1 MRESLILRARVDAN
15 KIGSTTLV
23 QCPTVNNQSFVVN
36 PSQTAETGVTQPLSL
51 ETITVGS
58 DCAVIRLA
66 GEIDVYTASQLRET
80 VVDLIAN
87 GVSHVIADLRAVE
100 FLDSTGLGAIV
111 GGHKRL
117 RTIDGSLVLAA
128 SPDRILRLFR
138 ITGLDQAFS
147 LCPSVPGAIAAE
159 EVWQAAIAGEATD
172 PDDWCRKHNV
182 L

>member
-1 MRESLILRARVDAN
+1 
-15 KIGSTTLV
+15 
-23 QCPTVNNQSFVVN
+23 VNIQSFVVN
-36 PSQTAETGVTQPLSL
+36 PSHSGDPAVTQPLSL

-58 DCAVIRLA
+58 DCALIRVA
-66 GEIDVYTASQLRET
+66 GEIDVFTASQLRET
-80 VVDLIAN
+80 VVDLIAHS
-87 GVSHVIADLRAVE
+87 VAHVIADLRAVE

-147 LCPSVPGAIAAE
+147 LSGSVPSAIASEDA
-159 EVWQAAIAGEATD
+159 WQAAIANEGTD
-172 PDDWCRKHNV
+172 PDEWCRKHNV

>member
-1 MRESLILRARVDAN
+1 
-15 KIGSTTLV
+15 
-23 QCPTVNNQSFVVN
+23 
-36 PSQTAETGVTQPLSL
+36 VTQPLSL

-58 DCAVIRLA
+58 DCALIRVT
-66 GEIDVYTASQLRET
+66 GEIDVFTASQLRET

-87 GVSHVIADLRAVE
+87 SVSHVIADLRGVE

-117 RTIDGSLVLAA
+117 RTIDGSLILTA

-147 LCPSVPGAIAAE
+147 LQASVPEAIAAE
-159 EVWQAAIAGEATD
+159 DAWQAAIASEGTD
-172 PDDWCRKHNV
+172 PDEWCRKNN
-182 L
+182 LL